1 MAQPDSFQL
10 EILDRLSDIPCQDW
24 NALLPSDAGP
34 FLRHEFLNAL
44 EETGCVGSNTGWQVA
59 HLLLKDHSHL
69 IGAIPLYLKQHS
81 YGEFVFDWSWAQ
93 AYEQQGM
100 QYFPKA
106 LCAIPFT
113 PVQGSRI
120 LSASHID
127 ADIVRKYLIEGLKTI
142 VIQNNLSSAHVL
154 FPNAS
159 ESKSLQEQG
168 FMPRDSV
175 QFHWHNQGFE
185 NFEHFLAVLTMKR
198 RKNIRRER
206 EQVSRESIHFRHVP
220 GISSTDSDWEFFY
233 RCYENTYLEHHSNP
247 YLNEAFFKLWVQRMP
262 ENLHL
267 IIAERAGNPIAT
279 SLLVIDPKT
288 SKAYGR
294 YWGAIEHIPCLHFE
308 TAYYQAI
315 EYCISNK
322 IQIFEG
328 GAQGE
333 HKMARGFLPT
343 TIQSAHF
350 IADPQFARAVKHFL
364 DREHQG
370 IGAYVDELAEHSPLK
385 SSKVQQ
391 WIQEATTIN
400 QPRKMAPTPYLRGI
414 TNLTPLVLAS
424 APRFTMKSA
433 KGVDAR

>member
-1 MAQPDSFQL
+1 MAEPDSFQL
-10 EILDRLSDIPCQDW
+10 EIVDRLSDITSEEW
-24 NALLPSDAGP
+24 NALLPADAGP
-34 FLRHEFLNAL
+34 FLRHEFLSAL
-44 EETGCVGSNTGWQVA
+44 EETACVGSNTGWQVA
-59 HLLLKDHSHL
+59 HLILRNSQKL
-69 IGAIPLYLKQHS
+69 IGAMPLYLKQHS

-120 LSASHID
+120 LSARNVD
-127 ADIVRKYLIEGLKTI
+127 ADLVQKQLIAGLKTL
-142 VIQNNLSSAHVL
+142 VVQNNLSSAHVI
-154 FPNAS
+154 FPHDS
-159 ESKSLQEQG
+159 EAKGLKDQG
-168 FMPRDSV
+168 FMLRDSV

-185 NFEHFLAVLTMKR
+185 NFEQFLAALTMKR

-206 EQVSRESIHFRHVP
+206 EQVSRELITFRHVP
-220 GISSTDSDWEFFY
+220 GISSTNADWEFFY
-233 RCYENTYLEHHSNP
+233 RCYENTYLEHGSSP
-247 YLNEAFFKLWVQRMP
+247 YLNETFLKLWAHRLP

-267 IIAERAGNPIAT
+267 IIAERNGNPIAA
-279 SLLVIDPKT
+279 SLLVVDPT
-288 SKAYGR
+288 SSKAYGR
-294 YWGAIEHIPCLHFE
+294 YWGAIEHVPCLHFE

-315 EYCISNK
+315 QYCISNQ
-322 IQIFEG
+322 IQTFEG

-350 IADPQFARAVKHFL
+350 IADPQFAKAVQHFL

-385 SSKVQQ
+385 SSKVQ
-391 WIQEATTIN
+391 
-400 QPRKMAPTPYLRGI
+400 P
-414 TNLTPLVLAS
+414 
-424 APRFTMKSA
+424 
-433 KGVDAR
+433 

>member
-1 MAQPDSFQL
+1 MAEPDSFQL
-10 EILDRLSDIPCQDW
+10 EIVDRLSDITSEEW
-24 NALLPSDAGP
+24 NTLLASDAGP
-34 FLRHEFLNAL
+34 FLRHEFLGAL
-44 EETGCVGSNTGWQVA
+44 EETGCVGGNTGWQVA
-59 HLLLKDHSHL
+59 HLVLRDDQKL
-69 IGAIPLYLKQHS
+69 IGAMPLYLKQHS

-120 LSASHID
+120 LSASNVAND
-127 ADIVRKYLIEGLKTI
+127 LVQQQLIAGLKTL
-142 VIQNNLSSAHVL
+142 VLQNNLSSAHVL
-154 FPNAS
+154 FPHAS
-159 ESKSLQEQG
+159 EAKGLKDQG
-168 FMPRDSV
+168 FMLRDSV

-185 NFEHFLAVLTMKR
+185 NFEQFLAALTLKR

-206 EQVSRESIHFRHVP
+206 EQVSRELITFRHVP
-220 GISSTDSDWEFFY
+220 GISSTNADWEFFY
-233 RCYENTYLEHHSNP
+233 RCYENTYLEHGSSP
-247 YLNEAFFKLWVQRMP
+247 YLNETFLKLWAHRLP

-267 IIAERAGNPIAT
+267 IIAERNGNPIAA
-279 SLLVIDPKT
+279 SLLVVDPT
-288 SKAYGR
+288 SSKAYGR
-294 YWGAIEHIPCLHFE
+294 YWGAIEHVPCLHFE

-315 EYCISNK
+315 QYCISNQ
-322 IQIFEG
+322 IQTFEG

-350 IADPQFARAVKHFL
+350 IADPQFAKAVQHFL

-385 SSKVQQ
+385 SSKVQ
-391 WIQEATTIN
+391 
-400 QPRKMAPTPYLRGI
+400 P
-414 TNLTPLVLAS
+414 
-424 APRFTMKSA
+424 
-433 KGVDAR
+433 

>member
-1 MAQPDSFQL
+1 MAEPDSFQL
-10 EILDRLSDIPCQDW
+10 EIVDRLSDITSEEW

-34 FLRHEFLNAL
+34 FLRHEFLSAL
-44 EETGCVGSNTGWQVA
+44 EVTGCVGANTGWQVA
-59 HLLLKDHSHL
+59 HLALRNSQKL
-69 IGAIPLYLKQHS
+69 IGAMPLYLKQHS

-120 LSASHID
+120 LSARNVD
-127 ADIVRKYLIEGLKTI
+127 ADLVQKQLIAGLKTL
-142 VIQNNLSSAHVL
+142 VVQNNLSSAHVI
-154 FPNAS
+154 FPHDS
-159 ESKSLQEQG
+159 EAKGLKDQG
-168 FMPRDSV
+168 FMLRDSV

-185 NFEHFLAVLTMKR
+185 NFEQFLAALTMKR

-206 EQVSRESIHFRHVP
+206 EQVSRELITFRHVP
-220 GISSTDSDWEFFY
+220 GISSTNADWEFFY
-233 RCYENTYLEHHSNP
+233 RCYENTYLEHGSSP
-247 YLNEAFFKLWVQRMP
+247 YLNETFLKLWAHRLP

-267 IIAERAGNPIAT
+267 IIAERNGNPIAA
-279 SLLVIDPKT
+279 SLLVVDPT
-288 SKAYGR
+288 SSKAYGR
-294 YWGAIEHIPCLHFE
+294 YWGAIEHVPCLHFE

-315 EYCISNK
+315 QYCISNQ
-322 IQIFEG
+322 IQTFEG

-350 IADPQFARAVKHFL
+350 IADPQFAKAVQHFL

-385 SSKVQQ
+385 SSKVQ
-391 WIQEATTIN
+391 
-400 QPRKMAPTPYLRGI
+400 P
-414 TNLTPLVLAS
+414 
-424 APRFTMKSA
+424 
-433 KGVDAR
+433 

>member
-1 MAQPDSFQL
+1 MAEPDSFQL
-10 EILDRLSDIPCQDW
+10 EIVDRLSDIPPEEW
-24 NALLPSDAGP
+24 NALLPADAGP
-34 FLRHEFLNAL
+34 FLRHEFLSSL
-44 EETGCVGSNTGWQVA
+44 EETTCVGGNTGWQVA
-59 HLLLKDHSHL
+59 HLVLREDQKL
-69 IGAIPLYLKQHS
+69 IGAMPLYLKQHS

-113 PVQGSRI
+113 PVQGSRL
-120 LSASHID
+120 LSASNVD
-127 ADIVRKYLIEGLKTI
+127 ANIVKQQLIAGLKTL
-142 VIQNNLSSAHVL
+142 VMQNNLSSAHVL
-154 FPNAS
+154 FPYSS
-159 ESKSLQEQG
+159 EIKNLQEQG
-168 FMPRDSV
+168 FMLRDSV

-185 NFEHFLAVLTMKR
+185 NFEQYLAALTMKR

-206 EQVSRESIHFRHVP
+206 EQVAREQITFRHVP
-220 GISSTDSDWEFFY
+220 GISSTNADWEFFY
-233 RCYENTYLEHHSNP
+233 RCYANTYLEHRSNP
-247 YLNEAFFKLWVQRMP
+247 YLSETFFQLWAQRMP

-267 IIAERAGNPIAT
+267 IIAERSGNPIAA
-279 SLLVIDPKT
+279 SLLVVDPKN

-294 YWGAIEHIPCLHFE
+294 YWGAIEHVPCLHFE

-315 EYCISNK
+315 EYCISKN
-322 IQIFEG
+322 IQTFEG

-350 IADPQFARAVKHFL
+350 IADPQFAKAIQHFL

-385 SSKVQQ
+385 SSKVQ
-391 WIQEATTIN
+391 
-400 QPRKMAPTPYLRGI
+400 P
-414 TNLTPLVLAS
+414 
-424 APRFTMKSA
+424 
-433 KGVDAR
+433 

>member
-1 MAQPDSFQL
+1 VADSEQYHL
-10 EILDRLSDIPCQDW
+10 EILDSLSGISANEW

-34 FLRHEFLNAL
+34 FLKHEFLNSL
-44 EETGCVGSNTGWQVA
+44 EQTACVGGNTGWQVA
-59 HLLLKDHSHL
+59 HLILKVKEQI
-69 IGAIPLYLKQHS
+69 IGAMPLYLKQHS

-113 PVQGSRI
+113 PVQGTRI
-120 LSASHID
+120 LCAPSANIEAVQSKI
-127 ADIVRKYLIEGLKTI
+127 IEGLKTL
-142 VIQNNLSSAHVL
+142 VLHNSLSSAHAL
-154 FPNAS
+154 FPKTS
-159 ESKSLQEQG
+159 EIESFKKQG
-168 FMPRDSV
+168 FMLRDSV
-175 QFHWHNQGFE
+175 QFHWHNQDFE
-185 NFEHFLAVLTMKR
+185 NFEHFLSHLTMKR

-206 EQVSRESIHFRHVP
+206 EQVLRENINFRHVA
-220 GISSTDSDWEFFY
+220 GNSSTDQDWGFFY
-233 RCYENTYLEHHSNP
+233 RCYENTYLEHQSSP
-247 YLNEAFFKLWVQRMP
+247 YLNEAFFKLWAKLMP

-267 IIAERAGNPIAT
+267 IVAERAGNPIAA
-279 SLLVIDPKT
+279 SLLVVDPQC

-308 TAYYQAI
+308 TAYYQAL
-315 EYCISNK
+315 EYCIANK
-322 IQIFEG
+322 IQTFEG

-350 IADPQFARAVKHFL
+350 IADPQFSRAVQHFL

-385 SSKVQQ
+385 SSKVL
-391 WIQEATTIN
+391 
-400 QPRKMAPTPYLRGI
+400 P
-414 TNLTPLVLAS
+414 
-424 APRFTMKSA
+424 
-433 KGVDAR
+433 

>member
-1 MAQPDSFQL
+1 VAEPDSFQL
-10 EILDRLSDIPCQDW
+10 EIVDRLSDIAPEDW
-24 NALLPSDAGP
+24 NALLPADAGP
-34 FLRHEFLNAL
+34 FLRHEFLSAL
-44 EETGCVGSNTGWQVA
+44 EETTCVGGNTGWQVA
-59 HLLLKDHSHL
+59 HLVLRDDQRL

-120 LSASHID
+120 LSASDVD
-127 ADIVRKYLIEGLKTI
+127 AKLVKQQLIAGLKTL
-142 VIQNNLSSAHVL
+142 VMQNNLSSAHVL
-154 FPNAS
+154 FPYSS
-159 ESKSLQEQG
+159 EIKNLQEQG
-168 FMPRDSV
+168 FMLRDSV
-175 QFHWHNQGFE
+175 QFHWHNQGFG
-185 NFEHFLAVLTMKR
+185 NFEQFLAALTMKR

-206 EQVSRESIHFRHVP
+206 EQVAREQITFRHVP
-220 GISSTDSDWEFFY
+220 GISSTNADWEFFY
-233 RCYENTYLEHHSNP
+233 RCYANTYLEHRSNP
-247 YLNEAFFKLWVQRMP
+247 YLTEAFFKLWAQRMP

-267 IIAERAGNPIAT
+267 IIAERNGSPIAS
-279 SLLVIDPKT
+279 SLLVVDPNS

-294 YWGAIEHIPCLHFE
+294 YWGAIEHVPCLHFE

-315 EYCISNK
+315 EYCISK
-322 IQIFEG
+322 SVQTFDG

-350 IADPQFARAVKHFL
+350 IADPQFAKAVQHFL

-385 SSKVQQ
+385 SSKVL
-391 WIQEATTIN
+391 
-400 QPRKMAPTPYLRGI
+400 P
-414 TNLTPLVLAS
+414 
-424 APRFTMKSA
+424 
-433 KGVDAR
+433 

>member
-1 MAQPDSFQL
+1 MADSGQYHL
-10 EILDRLSDIPCQDW
+10 DILDSLSDVASDAW
-24 NALLPSDAGP
+24 NALLPADAGP
-34 FLRHEFLNAL
+34 FLRHEFLSTI
-44 EETGCVGSNTGWQVA
+44 EETHCVGGNTGWQVA
-59 HLLLKDHSHL
+59 HLLLREHKKL
-69 IGAIPLYLKQHS
+69 VGAMPLYLKQHS

-120 LSASHID
+120 LCAREDNKDEVSQKIIA
-127 ADIVRKYLIEGLKTI
+127 GLKTI
-142 VIQNNLSSAHVL
+142 VLQNNLSSAHVL
-154 FPNAS
+154 FPYAA
-159 ESKSLQEQG
+159 EARELKEQG
-168 FMPRDSV
+168 FMLRDSV
-175 QFHWHNQGFE
+175 QFHWHNQGFQ
-185 NFEHFLAVLTMKR
+185 NFEQFLAALTMKR

-206 EQVSRESIHFRHVP
+206 EQVAREGISFRHVS
-220 GISSTDSDWEFFY
+220 GAASTDQDWEFFY
-233 RCYENTYLEHHSNP
+233 RCYANTYLEHQSSP
-247 YLNEAFFKLWVQRMP
+247 YLSETFFKLWAQRLP

-267 IIAERAGNPIAT
+267 IFAYRDQTPIAA
-279 SLLVIDPKT
+279 SLLVVDQIA

-294 YWGAIEHIPCLHFE
+294 YWGAIEHVPCLHFE

-315 EYCISNK
+315 EYCIQHQ
-322 IQIFEG
+322 IQTFEG

-350 IADPQFARAVKHFL
+350 IADPRFANAVKHFL

-385 SSKVQQ
+385 STKVQ
-391 WIQEATTIN
+391 
-400 QPRKMAPTPYLRGI
+400 P
-414 TNLTPLVLAS
+414 
-424 APRFTMKSA
+424 
-433 KGVDAR
+433 

>member
-1 MAQPDSFQL
+1 VADSEQYHL
-10 EILDRLSDIPCQDW
+10 EVLDRLKDVSADEW

-34 FLRHEFLNAL
+34 FLRYEFLNAL
-44 EETGCVGSNTGWQVA
+44 EETGCVGGNTGWQVA
-59 HLLLKDHSHL
+59 HLILRDQERL
-69 IGAIPLYLKQHS
+69 IGAMPLYLKQHS
-81 YGEFVFDWSWAQ
+81 YGEYVFDWSWAQ

-120 LSASHID
+120 LSDTSVDTNVVHGKIA
-127 ADIVRKYLIEGLKTI
+127 EGLKTL
-142 VIQNNLSSAHVL
+142 VIQNQLSSAHIL
-154 FPNAS
+154 FPKTTEV
-159 ESKSLQEQG
+159 ESFKKYG
-168 FMPRDSV
+168 FMLRDSV
-175 QFHWHNQGFE
+175 QFHWHNQDFQD
-185 NFEHFLAVLTMKR
+185 FEHFLSALTMKR

-206 EQVSRESIHFRHVP
+206 EQVARETISFRHMP
-220 GISSTDSDWEFFY
+220 GKDSIDQDWEFFY
-233 RCYENTYLEHHSNP
+233 RCYENTYLEHQSRP
-247 YLNEAFFKLWVQRMP
+247 YLNEAFFKQWAKLLP

-267 IIAERAGNPIAT
+267 IIAERNGNPIAT
-279 SLLVIDPKT
+279 SLLVVDEKS

-315 EYCISNK
+315 EYCITEG
-322 IQIFEG
+322 IQTFEG

-350 IADPQFARAVKHFL
+350 IADPQFSRAVQHFL

-385 SSKVQQ
+385 STKVLQ
-391 WIQEATTIN
+391 WILKAV
-400 QPRKMAPTPYLRGI
+400 
-414 TNLTPLVLAS
+414 NL
-424 APRFTMKSA
+424 
-433 KGVDAR
+433 